1 MVILAKIPFGNS
13 CQDSSQETHS
23 SSYQYFCQGTFS
35 KSYQG
40 SCQDFRSISYQ
51 YSYICT
57 KIPVEIL
64 TIFLFKILVVI
75 VSKVLTKISLVF
87 LLCNFGGLSM
97 AVLKL

>member
-1 MVILAKIPFGNS
+1 M
-13 CQDSSQETHS
+13 
-23 SSYQYFCQGTFS
+23 
-35 KSYQG
+35 
-40 SCQDFRSISYQ
+40 
-51 YSYICT
+51 
-57 KIPVEIL
+57 EIL